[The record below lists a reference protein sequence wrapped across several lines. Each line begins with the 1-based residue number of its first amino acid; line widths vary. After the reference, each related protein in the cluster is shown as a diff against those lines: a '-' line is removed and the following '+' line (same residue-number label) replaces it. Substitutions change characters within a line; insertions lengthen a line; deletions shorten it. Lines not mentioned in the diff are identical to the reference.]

1 MTALTMRAALQAERY
16 DLVALRL
23 LYGLLVT
30 LAETAPEAREEL
42 ISLLAGPDGAADR
55 GRA

>member
-30 LAETAPEAREEL
+30 LAEAAPEAREEL
-42 ISLLAGPDGAADR
+42 LSLLVAPPEADR
-55 GRA
+55 GHA